1 MFKTILKT
9 IILIMLPSLAFGHS
23 PLKSVDPIDK
33 ETLTEAPTEYKMIF
47 KSPAKLI
54 KFEIL
59 KQAEEKDKKPLPLKL
74 NHKPSKLWYESH
86 VVKLPKISTGS
97 YEVRWR
103 AMGEDGHVLKGT
115 LNFEVKVNNTLW
127 NFGLF

>member
-1 MFKTILKT
+1 
-9 IILIMLPSLAFGHS
+9 MLPALALAHS

-33 ETLTEAPTEYKMIF
+33 AILTEAPTEYKMIF

-59 KQAEEKDKKPLPLKL
+59 KQAEEKDKKPSPLKL

-86 VVKLPKISTGS
+86 VVKLPEISNGS

-115 LNFEVKVNNTLW
+115 LNFEVK
-127 NFGLF
+127 GE

>member
-1 MFKTILKT
+1 MFKTIFK
-9 IILIMLPSLAFGHS
+9 IFILTMLPTLVFGHS

-33 ETLTEAPTEYKMIF
+33 AVLTEAPTEYKMIF

-59 KQAEEKDKKPLPLKL
+59 KQAEEKDKNPSPLKL
-74 NHKPSKLWYESH
+74 NYKPSKLWYESH
-86 VVKLPKISTGS
+86 VVKLPNITNGS

-115 LNFEVKVNNTLW
+115 LSFEVK
-127 NFGLF
+127 GQ

>member
-1 MFKTILKT
+1 MFKTILKIFMLT
-9 IILIMLPSLAFGHS
+9 MLPALAFAHS

-33 ETLTEAPTEYKMIF
+33 AVLTEAPTEYKMIF

-54 KFEIL
+54 KFEIF
-59 KQAEEKDKKPLPLKL
+59 KQAEEKDKKPSLLKL
-74 NHKPSKLWYESH
+74 NYKPSKLWYESH

-115 LNFEVKVNNTLW
+115 LNFEVK
-127 NFGLF
+127 GE

>member
-1 MFKTILKT
+1 MFKTILKV
-9 IILIMLPSLAFGHS
+9 IILTMLPALALAHS

-33 ETLTEAPTEYKMIF
+33 AILTEAPTEYKMIF

-59 KQAEEKDKKPLPLKL
+59 KQAKEKDKKPLPLKL

-115 LNFEVKVNNTLW
+115 LNFEVK
-127 NFGLF
+127 GE

>member
-1 MFKTILKT
+1 MFKTILKV
-9 IILIMLPSLAFGHS
+9 IILTMLPALALAHS

-33 ETLTEAPTEYKMIF
+33 AVLTEAPTEYKMIF

-59 KQAEEKDKKPLPLKL
+59 KQAEEKDKKPSRLKL
-74 NHKPSKLWYESH
+74 NYKPSKLWYESH
-86 VVKLPKISTGS
+86 VVKLPKISNGS

-115 LNFEVKVNNTLW
+115 LSFEVK
-127 NFGLF
+127 GE

>member
-1 MFKTILKT
+1 MFKTIVK
-9 IILIMLPSLAFGHS
+9 IFILAMLPALAFAHS
-23 PLKSVDPIDK
+23 PLKSADPIDK
-33 ETLTEAPTEYKMIF
+33 AVLTEAPTEYKMIF

-59 KQAEEKDKKPLPLKL
+59 KQAEEKDKKPSPLKL
-74 NHKPSKLWYESH
+74 NYKPSKLWYESH
-86 VVKLPKISTGS
+86 VVKLPKISNGS

-115 LNFEVKVNNTLW
+115 LNFEVK
-127 NFGLF
+127 GE

>member
-1 MFKTILKT
+1 MFKTILK
-9 IILIMLPSLAFGHS
+9 IFILTMLPTLAFAHS

-33 ETLTEAPTEYKMIF
+33 AVLTEAPTEYKMIF

-86 VVKLPKISTGS
+86 VVKLPKISNGS

-115 LNFEVKVNNTLW
+115 LNFEVK
-127 NFGLF
+127 GE